1 MAQLG
6 SGTFVKSSGLTLDA
20 KPTTI
25 AALTADDV
33 CTYVQL
39 KGLEIT
45 EIYDGNGQYANPN
58 VTFKDADGKTIQLY
72 KAVLPKNG
80 DSWAF
85 AVGDKV
91 DVTAAV
97 GTNNGTL
104 QLRNTVAD
112 EIRAAGSVN
121 DPITDDM
128 IPDGTL
134 TVKEARG
141 HHHQDRKCL
150 RGGSGGV
157 SLRQRL

>member
-1 MAQLG
+1 M
-6 SGTFVKSSGLTLDA
+6 
-20 KPTTI
+20 
-25 AALTADDV
+25 

-45 EIYDGNGQYANPN
+45 EIYDNNGQYANPN

-104 QLRNTVAD
+104 QL
-112 EIRAAGSVN
+112 
-121 DPITDDM
+121 PIPLPT
-128 IPDGTL
+128 
-134 TVKEARG
+134 R
-141 HHHQDRKCL
+141 
-150 RGGSGGV
+150 SGRPV
-157 SLRQRL
+157 PSMTPSRTT

>member
-1 MAQLG
+1 M
-6 SGTFVKSSGLTLDA
+6 
-20 KPTTI
+20 
-25 AALTADDV
+25 

-45 EIYDGNGQYANPN
+45 EIYDNNGQYANPN

-128 IPDGTL
+128 IPDGAL
-134 TVKEARG
+134 TVKDAGAITTKTENVSVVG
-141 HHHQDRKCL
+141 P
-150 RGGSGGV
+150 GGV